1 MGGWGKLSGVN
12 TQTYIQ
18 SYLDDLHRLLKAIDS
33 SQVEAVV
40 EAMLGVWRTG
50 RRTLLMGNGGS
61 SSSVSHIVND
71 LQKNLQLDTG
81 RPLRALCLT
90 DSTPLMMAWANDTQW
105 DNIFA
110 PQVECWTEPG
120 DLVIGVS
127 GSGNSQNVVNGIL
140 AANRLGAVTFGM
152 AGYVGGK
159 LKSAAQHCIVVPSDC
174 MQRIEDVHMVLLHVI
189 FSTVLERA
197 KEEAKRGP
205 VLTDE
210 QTAVPSPE

>member
-1 MGGWGKLSGVN
+1 MN

-18 SYLDDLHRLLKAIDS
+18 TYIDDLKRLISAVEPA
-33 SQVEAVV
+33 QVEPLVD
-40 EAMLGVWRTG
+40 AMLDVWRKG
-50 RRTLLMGNGGS
+50 RRVLLMGNGGS

-71 LQKNLQLDTG
+71 LQKNLQLEAG

-110 PQVECWTEPG
+110 PQVECWVEPG
-120 DLVIGVS
+120 DMVIGVS

-140 AANRLGAVTFGM
+140 AANRLGATTFGLT
-152 AGYVGGK
+152 GYVGGK
-159 LKSAAQHCIVVPSDC
+159 LKSATQRCIVVPSDC
-174 MQRIEDVHMVLLHVI
+174 MQRIEDVHMVLLHVV

-197 KEEAKRGP
+197 KEEAKRGGLLHEDGP
-205 VLTDE
+205 HALL
-210 QTAVPSPE
+210 PE